1 MGDPKATSKHT
12 LCGYAWGDVSS
23 SLQKAI
29 GVSDMTRA
37 QRWAAELV
45 CSELGLGRLEAILF
59 HSWGLHV
66 GSMLP
71 GWCRNW
77 LHATKQLR
85 ELWSKSGG
93 DIKAVRNTPIVRQLV
108 CEAVAN
114 LVLATKHP
122 LPSLPTPADCFREA
136 DAMRARIRSGS
147 TVGDQYVVRRIWTA
161 QADGDDLRTIG
172 NELESAIRTNQHQRT
187 LFWIIW
193 LFTLDTQEGAPTAKE
208 RGPLTVSIKQRKSIL
223 WYLIALLRELANDSA
238 YLSLDDRTG
247 MFELLELTWPK
258 LGSKGRR
265 DCVVSIALAIQEH
278 IAKKNS
284 LVLTTN
290 KIPDSNTIRTV
301 ISRIDSIY
309 SGIADEAKKYML
321 ETPVIVGLTKESQA
335 KINENKV
342 TKLSAID
349 KLSLSYSLFAK

>member
-1 MGDPKATSKHT
+1 
-12 LCGYAWGDVSS
+12 
-23 SLQKAI
+23 
-29 GVSDMTRA
+29 
-37 QRWAAELV
+37 
-45 CSELGLGRLEAILF
+45 
-59 HSWGLHV
+59 
-66 GSMLP
+66 
-71 GWCRNW
+71 
-77 LHATKQLR
+77 
-85 ELWSKSGG
+85 
-93 DIKAVRNTPIVRQLV
+93 
-108 CEAVAN
+108 
-114 LVLATKHP
+114 VLATKHP

-172 NELESAIRTNQHQRT
+172 NELESAIRTNQHPRT

-290 KIPDSNTIRTV
+290 KIPDSNAIRTV

-321 ETPVIVGLTKESQA
+321 ETPVIIGLTKESQA